1 LVGIARLDK
10 PDIVDAV
17 LYWDAFLRR
26 VAPGDVSIALAE
38 LLEL

>member
-17 LYWDAFLRR
+17 LDRDAFLRC